1 MEYKVIKPFDLAI
14 KGDIFS
20 NNRCEDLFEMTRE
33 IENSSSYCEISMTIE
48 PKEIDKLV
56 YEGYLVKLK
65 VANDNDNN
73 KLNKISDKVNEL
85 IDTYTKDYTALL
97 TEYEKG
103 GVQPCVKVEAETVYT
118 NLIKVLNALKK
129 EIDE

>member
-1 MEYKVIKPFDLAI
+1 
-14 KGDIFS
+14 
-20 NNRCEDLFEMTRE
+20 
-33 IENSSSYCEISMTIE
+33 MTIE

-56 YEGYLVKLK
+56 YEGYLVK
-65 VANDNDNN
+65 VEDDND

>member
-1 MEYKVIKPFDLAI
+1 MEYKVIKPFDNAI

-20 NNRCEDLFEMTRE
+20 NEYDGSLFEMTRE
-33 IENSSSYCEISMTIE
+33 VENSRSFSEINMTIDSD
-48 PKEIDKLV
+48 EIASLV
-56 YEGYLVKLK
+56 EDGYLVK
-65 VANDNDNN
+65 VEDGDE
-73 KLNKISDKVNEL
+73 KLNRISDKVDEL

-103 GVQPCVKVEAETVYT
+103 GIQPCVKVEAETVYT

>member
-1 MEYKVIKPFDLAI
+1 MEYKVIKPFDNAI

-20 NNRCEDLFEMTRE
+20 NDYCEDLFEMTRE
-33 IENSSSYCEISMTIE
+33 VENSRSFSEINMTIDSD
-48 PKEIDKLV
+48 EIESLV
-56 YEGYLVKLK
+56 EDGYLVK
-65 VANDNDNN
+65 VEDDNE
-73 KLNKISDKVNEL
+73 KLNKISDKVNTL

-103 GVQPCVKVEAETVYT
+103 GIQPCVKVEAETVYT

>member
-20 NNRCEDLFEMTRE
+20 NDCCEDLFEMTRK
-33 IENSSSYCEISMTIE
+33 IENGSSYCEINMTIE

-56 YEGYLVKLK
+56 YEGYLVK
-65 VANDNDNN
+65 VEDDND

>member
-48 PKEIDKLV
+48 SKEIDKLV
-56 YEGYLVKLK
+56 YEGYLVK
-65 VANDNDNN
+65 VEDDND

>member
-1 MEYKVIKPFDLAI
+1 MEYKVIKPFDNAI

-20 NNRCEDLFEMTRE
+20 NEYDDSLFEMTRE
-33 IENSSSYCEISMTIE
+33 VENSRSFSEINMTIDSD
-48 PKEIDKLV
+48 EIESLV
-56 YEGYLVKLK
+56 EDGYLVK
-65 VANDNDNN
+65 VEDDNE
-73 KLNKISDKVNEL
+73 KLNRISDKVNEL

-103 GVQPCVKVEAETVYT
+103 GIQPCVKVEAETVYT

>member
-1 MEYKVIKPFDLAI
+1 MEYKVIKPFDNAI

-20 NNRCEDLFEMTRE
+20 NEYDGSLFEMTRE
-33 IENSSSYCEISMTIE
+33 VENSRSFSEINMTIDSD
-48 PKEIDKLV
+48 EIASLV
-56 YEGYLVKLK
+56 EDGYLVK
-65 VANDNDNN
+65 VEDGDE
-73 KLNKISDKVNEL
+73 KLNRISDKVDEL

-103 GVQPCVKVEAETVYT
+103 GIQPCVKVEAETVYT
-118 NLIKVLNALKK
+118 NLIKVLNALKN

>member
-20 NNRCEDLFEMTRE
+20 NDCCEDLFEMTRE
-33 IENSSSYCEISMTIE
+33 IENGRSYCEISMTIE
-48 PKEIDKLV
+48 PKEVDKLV
-56 YEGYLVKLK
+56 YEGYLVK
-65 VANDNDNN
+65 VEDDND

-103 GVQPCVKVEAETVYT
+103 GIQPCVKVEAETVYT